1 MLVYGPFH
9 RRANGRTQS
18 PEAMRAI
25 LKSGEL
31 WGRSPWNSDVPAV
44 QAFPG
49 PLPDAVAGFEFYAVA
64 QPDRPEGSVM
74 FWRIR
79 PDGQVWG
86 EDDWARIAIVV
97 TRVSQ
102 DF

>member
-1 MLVYGPFH
+1 LG
-9 RRANGRTQS
+9 AS
-18 PEAMRAI
+18 AA
-25 LKSGEL
+25 EL
-31 WGRSPWNSDVPAV
+31 DVPAV

-49 PLPDAVAGFEFYAVA
+49 PLPDAVAGFEFYAIA
-64 QPDRPEGSVM
+64 QPDRPERPVM

-79 PDGQVWG
+79 PDGLVWG
-86 EDDWARIAIVV
+86 DADWARIAIVV